1 MYVDNEQILGAC
13 VPILRQVRAEASGEH
28 TFLTAQQIW
37 IALARKR
44 HRICKTIILLC
55 HRSGKCDLPTILGR
69 LIEALARA
77 PYVETRFLD
86 TRYVLFDPIE
96 APEFGAGGTTCPIFR
111 LRQAAPA
118 NTSRPSSGID
128 PKQPK

>member
-13 VPILRQVRAEASGEH
+13 VPVLRQVRVKHTGEH

-44 HRICKTIILLC
+44 HPICGPLIHLC
-55 HRSGKCDLPTILGR
+55 RNNGKSDLSAVLTHIVQ
-69 LIEALARA
+69 ALTNA
-77 PYVETRFLD
+77 PYIETRYL
-86 TRYVLFDPIE
+86 RYVVFDPVE

-111 LRQAAPA
+111 PR
-118 NTSRPSSGID
+118 
-128 PKQPK
+128 